1 MAEHKQSFGEM
12 ARIARRDTAP
22 QVDVSHLVIH
32 RLELMAEESIDRPL
46 AWLTVGS
53 MATATAMA
61 GLAFSMYGT
70 LSDPMGVLFQV
81 TPMLG
86 H

>member
-1 MAEHKQSFGEM
+1 MAEHNQSFGKM

-53 MATATAMA
+53 MATATALG